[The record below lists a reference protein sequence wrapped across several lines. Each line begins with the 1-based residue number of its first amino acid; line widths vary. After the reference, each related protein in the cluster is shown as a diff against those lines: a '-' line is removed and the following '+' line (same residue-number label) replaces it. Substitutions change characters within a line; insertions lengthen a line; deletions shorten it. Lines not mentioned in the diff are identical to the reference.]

1 MIDQNKKG
9 NGQVVKRNTEEE
21 QCQVYLEASLGIS
34 VSRFCLLDTIV
45 GKGNKLGE
53 GIKTESLYQTLRINS
68 INFTLVTSQLIKSSL
83 LNQHKITI

>member
-53 GIKTESLYQTLRINS
+53 GIKNRVFISNPSNQQYKFYLGHFS
-68 INFTLVTSQLIKSSL
+68 IV
-83 LNQHKITI
+83 NQHKITI

>member
-9 NGQVVKRNTEEE
+9 NGQVVRRNTEEE

-53 GIKTESLYQTLRINS
+53 E
-68 INFTLVTSQLIKSSL
+68 
-83 LNQHKITI
+83 

>member
-34 VSRFCLLDTIV
+34 VSAYWTPL
-45 GKGNKLGE
+45 
-53 GIKTESLYQTLRINS
+53 
-68 INFTLVTSQLIKSSL
+68 
-83 LNQHKITI
+83 

>member
-45 GKGNKLGE
+45 GKGNKLSE
-53 GIKTESLYQTLRINS
+53 GIKNRVFISNPA
-68 INFTLVTSQLIKSSL
+68 
-83 LNQHKITI
+83 NQQYKFYRFL